1 MGCRSDFHE
10 EATIP
15 AYYFPAKHKDFKS
28 KRIRFVKD
36 QQTILTLFV
45 IFITYANLKKT
56 FLKSDE
62 KVKKAP
68 FTNSLK
74 PLPSIYS
81 NNIQSSA
88 LPKIPLT
95 RVSPMKINIPI
106 LLRMAQ

>member
-10 EATIP
+10 EAAIP

-74 PLPSIYS
+74 PMPSIYS

-95 RVSPMKINIPI
+95 RVSPIMINIPI